1 MGRKSRNLGKG
12 VAGGGRDYRGAGGSA
27 MKAWKD
33 MMKKENLVVL
43 LILGLL
49 LLVLALPTEKTDRQ
63 NAKKEVETAQTGTA
77 ENWQQEMERQLQEI
91 LEQVEGVGETR
102 VFLTCQSSSR
112 KIVEKDETET
122 VYEKDAKGTQ
132 QPYVASEEYP
142 RVTGV
147 LIVAKGGGNPV
158 VVGNIQAAVEALF
171 QVEPHKIK
179 VMKMN

>member
-1 MGRKSRNLGKG
+1 
-12 VAGGGRDYRGAGGSA
+12 

-102 VFLTCQSSSR
+102 VFLACQSSSR

-122 VYEKDAKGTQ
+122 VYEKDAKGKQ

-142 RVTGV
+142 GNRCPHCG
-147 LIVAKGGGNPV
+147 KGWGKSCGCGEYSGGSRGIISGRTP
-158 VVGNIQAAVEALF
+158 
-171 QVEPHKIK
+171 
-179 VMKMN
+179 

>member
-1 MGRKSRNLGKG
+1 
-12 VAGGGRDYRGAGGSA
+12 

-112 KIVEKDETET
+112 KIVERTKRN
-122 VYEKDAKGTQ
+122 G
-132 QPYVASEEYP
+132 S
-142 RVTGV
+142 
-147 LIVAKGGGNPV
+147 
-158 VVGNIQAAVEALF
+158 
-171 QVEPHKIK
+171 
-179 VMKMN
+179 MKRMQRARNSLMWLLRNTPG

>member
-1 MGRKSRNLGKG
+1 MERYDEERKSGG
-12 VAGGGRDYRGAGGSA
+12 ASYPGTAFAGTGPSHG
-27 MKAWKD
+27 
-33 MMKKENLVVL
+33 
-43 LILGLL
+43 
-49 LLVLALPTEKTDRQ
+49 

-158 VVGNIQAAVEALF
+158 VVGDIQAAVEALF

>member
-1 MGRKSRNLGKG
+1 
-12 VAGGGRDYRGAGGSA
+12 

-33 MMKKENLVVL
+33 MMKKEKLVVL

>member
-1 MGRKSRNLGKG
+1 
-12 VAGGGRDYRGAGGSA
+12 

-49 LLVLALPTEKTDRQ
+49 LLVL
-63 NAKKEVETAQTGTA
+63 
-77 ENWQQEMERQLQEI
+77 
-91 LEQVEGVGETR
+91 
-102 VFLTCQSSSR
+102 
-112 KIVEKDETET
+112 ET

>member
-1 MGRKSRNLGKG
+1 MERYDEERKSGGASYPGTAFAGTGPSHGK
-12 VAGGGRDYRGAGGSA
+12 
-27 MKAWKD
+27 
-33 MMKKENLVVL
+33 
-43 LILGLL
+43 
-49 LLVLALPTEKTDRQ
+49 DRP
-63 NAKKEVETAQTGTA
+63 AKCQKEVETAQTGTA